1 MSLIVLSSILKI
13 RYLIFMKILLL
24 GAKGSLGRQFVR
36 LFKKKKIKFYPL
48 TRKEVNFLGNLND
61 LKNIIN
67 NYSPNFIINCIALTG
82 IVYCQKKPNLAY
94 KINAEIP
101 FRILKIIKK
110 KNIKFIHFSTE
121 AVFEGKILKKIYSE
135 RDKALPTSVYGKSK
149 LLADNK
155 IIKQKNTFIIRLPL
169 LFGPTHQD
177 QIVSKLLKKINKNE
191 TVHISTDVYSTP
203 VYTPDLCKFVLNNCI
218 RSQKILKKKIIHFSS
233 NSRLSIFE
241 FISLLL
247 NKMKKKHLYKII
259 PVEDSFFKNNI
270 KAKPKNLG
278 LKSVHKQFIKPI
290 NYNSFKLVELI

>member
-1 MSLIVLSSILKI
+1 M
-13 RYLIFMKILLL
+13 
-24 GAKGSLGRQFVR
+24 
-36 LFKKKKIKFYPL
+36 
-48 TRKEVNFLGNLND
+48 
-61 LKNIIN
+61 
-67 NYSPNFIINCIALTG
+67 
-82 IVYCQKKPNLAY
+82 
-94 KINAEIP
+94 
-101 FRILKIIKK
+101 
-110 KNIKFIHFSTE
+110 
-121 AVFEGKILKKIYSE
+121 
-135 RDKALPTSVYGKSK
+135 PTSVYGKSK

-247 NKMKKKHLYKII
+247 NKMKKKTFIQNYSCRGL
-259 PVEDSFFKNNI
+259 FF
-270 KAKPKNLG
+270 
-278 LKSVHKQFIKPI
+278 
-290 NYNSFKLVELI
+290 